1 MSLPDDVKMCYYAC
15 DVADKSQLTE
25 TMNQIKTELGPIN
38 GVFHLAGQNK
48 DASLPAQT
56 FHNYQD
62 IFMGKVSGGWN
73 LHTAT
78 LGMDLD
84 FFVVYSSVAA
94 WIGTKGQINYAAA
107 NASLE
112 AIVDSRIQQGLP
124 GTAIG
129 WGLWNSAGMG
139 TQLSA
144 LGKQLLTNCGIA
156 PMEASEALTM
166 LGEIFTSSEN
176 KLMISHLDSI
186 PFAHPYQNI
195 DRKSVV

>member
-1 MSLPDDVKMCYYAC
+1 MPEKTYLIAGGSGGLGRLLTKWLVEQGANRLAIIGRNLCISTTMSLPDDVKMCYYAC

-124 GTAIG
+124 GKIVQKTY
-129 WGLWNSAGMG
+129 
-139 TQLSA
+139 T
-144 LGKQLLTNCGIA
+144 
-156 PMEASEALTM
+156 
-166 LGEIFTSSEN
+166 
-176 KLMISHLDSI
+176 
-186 PFAHPYQNI
+186 
-195 DRKSVV
+195 